1 MSVLVDIAK
10 AVAAELNDPGQPGFC
25 ESFEAK
31 RYYQPVFDLGEMQD
45 LHVSVVPKGQA
56 VSKAA
61 RAATQNDYQVDVAV
75 QKKLSAG
82 GLDEADALM
91 ELVEQ
96 IGGFFRLRR
105 LKEYPDAVWVATEN
119 EPVFSQEHM
128 DQLRQFTSVL
138 TLTFRACLPADR

>member
-1 MSVLVDIAK
+1 MPVLVDIAK
-10 AVAAELNDPGQPGFC
+10 AVVAELNDPGQPDFGQA
-25 ESFEAK
+25 FEAK

-45 LHVSVVPKGQA
+45 LHVSVVPKGLA

-75 QKKLSAG
+75 QKKLAG
-82 GLDEADALM
+82 AGLDEVDALM
-91 ELVEQ
+91 GLVEQ
-96 IGGFFRLRR
+96 IADFFRLRR
-105 LKEYPDAVWVATEN
+105 LKECADAVWVGTEN

-138 TLTFRACLPADR
+138 TLTFRVMR